1 MTTANSP
8 SDNDSDDSKEY
19 DENIVN
25 VLEELQKKIIAG
37 QPIQP
42 ETIYQQF
49 PQFEQE
55 LRELLP
61 VMLVADVAGGYFRLV
76 ECEEGTLDTAPA
88 RTTPCR
94 LGDFELLEELGRGGM
109 GIVYRANQQS
119 LNREVALK
127 MILPGRF
134 ASQEQ
139 RERFQYE
146 AEAAA
151 KLDHNG
157 IVPVYEVGELEDC
170 PYFSM
175 KLIHG
180 QTMKD
185 LVQNELY
192 SSRDAAEIGLAIS
205 RAVHYSHNQGVLHRD
220 LKPSNLMIDHDGR
233 PHITD
238 FGLAK
243 QSTSDSGL
251 TQTGVILGTPSYIAP
266 EQAAGSRGDVGIHS
280 DIYSLGAILY
290 YMVTGRPPFQA
301 ASAMDTIMLVLEQ
314 EPVAPRIINPAIDRN
329 LEMIILKCLQKP
341 ADLRYASA
349 RELADDLEAYINH
362 QPIKAS
368 SGRFSHIIARW
379 LGETHHAAVL
389 QNWGLLWMWH
399 SLVLLLACVLTNVMF
414 LADIDNR
421 LYYSGM
427 WTFGL
432 GAWAAV
438 FWKLRQKLGPV
449 LFVER
454 QIAHAWAASL
464 VAIGLLFPIEY
475 LMGLEVLEAAPV
487 IGLISGMVF
496 MVKAGILTGKFY
508 AQAIA
513 LFATAVGMAIFPKHS
528 LFLFGVVSA
537 ICFFVPGYQYHRQK
551 TGD

>member
-1 MTTANSP
+1 MTSLPDNPVPPVQDPDEQIARVIDQLQQQLAEGQSIDPEAIYRQSP
-8 SDNDSDDSKEY
+8 E
-19 DENIVN
+19 I
-25 VLEELQKKIIAG
+25 EEA
-37 QPIQP
+37 
-42 ETIYQQF
+42 
-49 PQFEQE
+49 

-61 VMLVADVAGGYFRLV
+61 IMLVADVAGSHFRL
-76 ECEEGTLDTAPA
+76 EDLDDDQQQVALTFPL
-88 RTTPCR
+88 PCT

-109 GIVYRANQQS
+109 GIVYRANQRS

-127 MILPGRF
+127 MILPGQL
-134 ASQEQ
+134 ASREQ

-151 KLDHNG
+151 RLDHVG
-157 IVPVYEVGELEDC
+157 IVPVYEVGELEEC

-175 KLIHG
+175 KLIQG
-180 QTMKD
+180 ETVRS
-185 LVQNELY
+185 LVQKELY
-192 SSRDAAEIGLAIS
+192 NSVAAARVMLTIA

-220 LKPSNLMIDHDGR
+220 LKPSNILIDQDGH

-243 QSTSDSGL
+243 HSTKDTGL
-251 TQTGVILGTPSYIAP
+251 TQTGAILGTPSYMAP

-280 DIYSLGAILY
+280 DIYSLGAMLY

-301 ASAMDTIMLVLEQ
+301 SSPMDTIMMVLEQ
-314 EPVAPRIINPAIDRN
+314 EPVAPRIINPAIDRK

-341 ADLRYASA
+341 ADLRYTSA
-349 RELADDLEAYINH
+349 RELADDLDAYINH

-368 SGRFSHIIARW
+368 SGRFNHVITRW
-379 LGETHHAAVL
+379 FGETHHASIL

-414 LADIDNR
+414 LADVENR

-427 WTFGL
+427 WTLGL

-438 FWKLRQKLGPV
+438 FWKFRQKLGPV

-454 QIAHAWAASL
+454 QIAHAWAASMI
-464 VAIGLLFPIEY
+464 AIGLLFPIEY
-475 LMGLEVLEAAPV
+475 LMDWDVLEASPV
-487 IGLISGMVF
+487 LGLISGMVF

-508 AQAIA
+508 SQALA
-513 LFATAVGMAIFPKHS
+513 LFSTSIIMAMFPEYS
-528 LFLFGVVSA
+528 LIIFGVVSA
-537 ICFFVPGYQYHRQK
+537 ICFFVPGYHYHRQK
-551 TGD
+551 SFGS

>member
-1 MTTANSP
+1 MTAVNPP
-8 SDNDSDDSKEY
+8 SDNGSSHSKEY
-19 DENIVN
+19 DEQIVH
-25 VLEELQKKIIAG
+25 VLEELQQRIIDG
-37 QPIQP
+37 QSVQP

-61 VMLVADVAGGYFRLV
+61 VMLVADVAGGYFRVL
-76 ECEEGTLDTAPA
+76 ECEAENSEAVPV

-127 MILPGRF
+127 MILPGRL

-180 QTMKD
+180 QTIKD

-192 SSRDAAEIGLAIS
+192 NSRDAAEIGLAIS
-205 RAVHYSHNQGVLHRD
+205 MAIHYSHNQGILHRD
-220 LKPSNLMIDHDGR
+220 LKPSNLLIDQDGS

-238 FGLAK
+238 LGLAK

-251 TQTGVILGTPSYIAP
+251 TQTGVILGTPSYMAP

-301 ASAMDTIMLVLEQ
+301 ASPMDTIMLVLEQ

-341 ADLRYASA
+341 ADLRYSSA
-349 RELADDLEAYINH
+349 RDLANDLEAYINH

-368 SGRFSHIIARW
+368 SGRFSHINARW
-379 LGETHHAAVL
+379 LGVTHHAAVR
-389 QNWGLLWMWH
+389 QNGGRRWFWH
-399 SLVLLLACVLTNVMF
+399 SLGLRLTC
-414 LADIDNR
+414 
-421 LYYSGM
+421 
-427 WTFGL
+427 
-432 GAWAAV
+432 
-438 FWKLRQKLGPV
+438 
-449 LFVER
+449 
-454 QIAHAWAASL
+454 
-464 VAIGLLFPIEY
+464 
-475 LMGLEVLEAAPV
+475 
-487 IGLISGMVF
+487 
-496 MVKAGILTGKFY
+496 ILT
-508 AQAIA
+508 
-513 LFATAVGMAIFPKHS
+513 T
-528 LFLFGVVSA
+528 
-537 ICFFVPGYQYHRQK
+537 
-551 TGD
+551 